1 MSTLFD
7 WQADKQNPDKA
18 RLIFDESKDAVMM
31 VFNGKTVVA
40 SIEKWVQIAATLNA
54 IRKIG

>member
-18 RLIFDESKDAVMM
+18 RIIFDEARGVVMM

-54 IRKIG
+54 IRNLG